1 MRSEKDGIGLLAKL
15 EFKYKNVLKFQ
26 EGLTGK
32 MDKTIAVDRVLQTD
46 YISNLFFRV
55 LSNGFATR
63 VGKSAFN

>member
-1 MRSEKDGIGLLAKL
+1 MSLYAN

-26 EGLTGK
+26 EVLTGK

-55 LSNGFATR
+55 LSNGFATS

>member
-1 MRSEKDGIGLLAKL
+1 
-15 EFKYKNVLKFQ
+15 
-26 EGLTGK
+26 

-63 VGKSAFN
+63 VSLRLIKEDTLKLFVL